1 MVVAI
6 GDKAPNL
13 KVSQWV
19 QGLPTNIDQEKG
31 KVILVEVFQ
40 VNCPGCFLYG
50 IPEAIRIYNK
60 YKDDG
65 LRVLGLSTAFE
76 DFDKNTLANL
86 ILLVKEG
93 IVIGETLKALREQRL
108 LTSSNRLPYKIP
120 FPIAMDNLRKAE
132 ELTHDKIIE
141 FINDHLPEYKLY
153 DEYKQRIIF
162 DQVADYLK
170 RREYIPETFDEYGL
184 HGTPSSI
191 VIDRDGIVRHISFGY
206 DNLLE
211 SIIETL
217 I

>member
-13 KVSQWV
+13 KISTWV
-19 QGLPTNIDQEKG
+19 QGLPTNIDQERG
-31 KVILVEVFQ
+31 KVILIEVFQ

-50 IPEAIRIYNK
+50 IPEAIIVYKK

-65 LRVLGLSTAFE
+65 VRVLGLSTAFE
-76 DFDKNTLANL
+76 DFDKNTLTNL
-86 ILLVKEG
+86 MLLVREG
-93 IVIGETLKALREQRL
+93 VVIGETFRALREQGL
-108 LTSSNRLPYKIP
+108 LTSYNKLNYKIP
-120 FPIAMDNLRKAE
+120 FPIAMDSLRKAE
-132 ELTHDKIIE
+132 QLSYEKISE
-141 FINDHLPEYKLY
+141 FINSHFPDYKSY
-153 DEYKQRIIF
+153 DKYKQKIILEE
-162 DQVADYLK
+162 VTHYLQK
-170 RREYIPETFDEYGL
+170 REYIPETFDEYGL

-211 SIIETL
+211 NIIRTL